1 MRKKTQ
7 FIAFSAAK
15 NEGKFTS
22 YFSHPPGEVLRV
34 GWVRLNNVPPSACS
48 EPLPHP
54 VQLRRGLPQ
63 TRRSAAGNKLLWR
76 KLITCISPQLNLM
89 V

>member
-7 FIAFSAAK
+7 LIAFSAAK

-34 GWVRLNNVPPSACS
+34 GWVRLNNVPP
-48 EPLPHP
+48 LPA
-54 VQLRRGLPQ
+54 L
-63 TRRSAAGNKLLWR
+63 
-76 KLITCISPQLNLM
+76 SPCPTPSS
-89 V
+89 